1 MARRILVVNG
11 HPDGDPARFCAALAR
26 AYAAGARAA
35 GHAVEELALAGLD
48 LPLLRSKADYDRGEA
63 PAGLRAGQ
71 EAIRRAEHLVLVYPL
86 WLGTLPALT
95 KAWLEQVLRPGFAWE
110 GEAASGRARQRLTGR
125 SARIVVTMGM
135 PALVYRWW
143 FGAHGLKSLEQ
154 SVLRFVGIRPVRAT
168 LVGRVEAIGD
178 AARRAWLDRLEALG
192 RDAR

>member
-1 MARRILVVNG
+1 MARRILIVNG

-26 AYAAGARAA
+26 AYAEGARAA

-48 LPLLRSKADYDRGEA
+48 LPLLRSKADFEQGRA

-71 EAIRRAEHLVLVYPL
+71 EALRRAEHLVLVYPL

-95 KAWLEQVLRPGFAWE
+95 KAWLEQVLRPGFAFE
-110 GEAASGRARQRLTGR
+110 GDAASGRARRRLAGR
-125 SARIVVTMGM
+125 SARLVVTMGM

-154 SVLRFVGIRPVRAT
+154 SVLGFVGVRPVRAT
-168 LVGRVEAIGD
+168 LIGRVEAID
-178 AARRAWLDRLEALG
+178 DDARRAWLARLASLG
-192 RDAR
+192 RAAR